1 MTEVKVET
9 VVFGRITDGTRP
21 APAPGERSAEVEKV
35 IVQASRIAQ
44 RSLERTP
51 EEDGWQ
57 ISGMEVS
64 FGLTPAAE
72 AGAVA
77 GEPRFE
83 VTFTVERE
91 PNSP

>member
-9 VVFGRITDGTRP
+9 VALGRISDGTRP
-21 APAPGERSAEVEKV
+21 TPAPGERSAEVEKV

-44 RSLERTP
+44 RSLAQTP

-83 VTFTVERE
+83 VTLTVERE

>member
-9 VVFGRITDGTRP
+9 VARGRTVDGTRP

-44 RSLERTP
+44 RSLEQTP

-57 ISGMEVS
+57 ISGLEVS
-64 FGLTPAAE
+64 FGLTPTT
-72 AGAVA
+72 GTVSD
-77 GEPRFE
+77 EPCFE
-83 VTFTVERE
+83 VTLTVERA
-91 PNSP
+91 PHAP